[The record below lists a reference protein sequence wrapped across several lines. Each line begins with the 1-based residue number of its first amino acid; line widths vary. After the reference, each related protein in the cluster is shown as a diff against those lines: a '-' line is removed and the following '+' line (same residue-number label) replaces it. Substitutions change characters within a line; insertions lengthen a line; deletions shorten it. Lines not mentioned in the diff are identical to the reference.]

1 MAVLCYSFHMEN
13 LVETAQEQAEIVKEN
28 EALKELVTKQKDR
41 IKWLEKALFG
51 SRSERVISSPDN
63 QLEFDAFLKEFE
75 ALNQAVEQMV
85 QKEEIKD
92 KSSLKKPRKAR
103 RKLNELIPEDLPRED
118 IVIDVPKEER
128 TCPVSGEDFKKIGEE
143 VSEKLAFKPGSYFVK
158 RYIRP
163 KYAHP
168 TDSSYGVLFEPM
180 IDCAITGSSFD
191 ESFTAGIGV
200 NKCAYHLPLYRQQEM
215 MKHVGIDISRQ
226 TLSQHYMRG
235 AQALEPLFDLMK
247 KTVVTG
253 KYLFTDDTPVKL
265 QVKGKKKTVTGRM
278 WVYVSGGD
286 SPKYTIFDFTID
298 RKAEHTLALLKNFKG
313 YLHADA
319 YRGYDKLFEKE
330 GIYECACWMH
340 VRRKFFEALD
350 GPVEFRD
357 NILKLIRN
365 LYRYE
370 GVLAKAD
377 AQTRLKLRKEKV
389 SPIIDQ
395 IFKSARD
402 AIINGRPKILP
413 KSKIQGAIT
422 YLLNQET
429 ALKTFLSD
437 PLIKPDNGA
446 SERAIRPLAI
456 GRKNWMFA
464 GSKNGGEATAIW
476 LSLIQTCRSM
486 DINPQAYLDD
496 VLRRINS
503 SIQLETLL
511 PDRWKQTQQNISK

>member
-1 MAVLCYSFHMEN
+1 MKNA
-13 LVETAQEQAEIVKEN
+13 TEIVQNQVEIFKEN
-28 EALKELVTKQKDR
+28 EELKELVAKQKDR

-51 SRSERVISSPDN
+51 SRSERVIASPDN

-75 ALNQAVEQMV
+75 ALNQAIEQV
-85 QKEEIKD
+85 AQNAEATG
-92 KSSLKKPRKAR
+92 KSSLKKPRKPR
-103 RKLNELIPEDLPRED
+103 RKLNELIPEDLPRKD
-118 IVIDVPKEER
+118 IVIDVPEEER
-128 TCPVSGEDFKKIGEE
+128 VCPVTGDPFKKIGEE
-143 VSEKLAFKPGSYFVK
+143 ITEKLAFKPGSYFVK

-168 TDSSYGVLFEPM
+168 TDSSYGVLCEPM
-180 IDCAITGSSFD
+180 IDCAIAGSSFD
-191 ESFTAGIGV
+191 ESLTAGIGV

-226 TLSQHYMRG
+226 TLSQHYIRG
-235 AQALEPLFDLMK
+235 AKALEPLFDLMK
-247 KTVVTG
+247 KTVITG

-278 WVYVSGGD
+278 WVYVSGGEL
-286 SPKYTIFDFTID
+286 PKYTIFDFTID
-298 RKAEHTLALLKNFKG
+298 RKAEHTVNLLKDFKG
-313 YLHADA
+313 YVHADA
-319 YRGYDKLFEKE
+319 YGGYDQLFAKE
-330 GIYECACWMH
+330 GITECACWMH

-350 GPVEFRD
+350 GAVEFRD
-357 NILKLIRN
+357 EILRLIRN

-370 GVLAKAD
+370 KVLAKAD
-377 AQTRLKLRKEKV
+377 TDTRLKLRKEKI

-402 AIINGRPKILP
+402 ATINGRPKILP
-413 KSKIQGAIT
+413 KSKTQGAIT

-429 ALKTFLSD
+429 ALKTFLTD

-456 GRKNWMFA
+456 GRKNWMFV

-496 VLRRINS
+496 ALRRINS
-503 SIQLETLL
+503 STELEA
-511 PDRWKQTQQNISK
+511 RKRQFWGIFF